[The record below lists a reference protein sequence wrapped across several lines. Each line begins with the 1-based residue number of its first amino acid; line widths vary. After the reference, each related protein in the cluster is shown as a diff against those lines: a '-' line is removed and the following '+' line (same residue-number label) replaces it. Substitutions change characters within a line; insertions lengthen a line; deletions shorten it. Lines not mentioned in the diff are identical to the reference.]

1 MVDEYLSECDVCAQN
16 NVRKGISAPIGQI
29 PVPEGPFKHLVMDY
43 VDMIRT
49 VRGKNTC
56 NG

>member
-16 NVRKGISAPIGQI
+16 NVRKGVSAPIGQI